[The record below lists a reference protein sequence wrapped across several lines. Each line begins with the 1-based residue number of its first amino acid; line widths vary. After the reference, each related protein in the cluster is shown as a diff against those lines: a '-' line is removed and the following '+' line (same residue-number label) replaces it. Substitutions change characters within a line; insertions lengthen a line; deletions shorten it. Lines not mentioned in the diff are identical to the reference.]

1 MLRYIFTRGQTFGP
15 ADLDRLILWVQ
26 EGRIGPDDWVWIDEE
41 DRWESVKNIPEFKD
55 YFKKSESK
63 FYSAHLASTS
73 SPSLSDAEIKT
84 APLPIIKSVSIPDE
98 LFEHEGL
105 RHYVRLETFLD
116 GRYYEM
122 KSQRMPTE
130 KDLRPCRV
138 LNISIGGASVEMNET
153 LETGTSLRLEIDLMR
168 NNRDLFCIQSRVM
181 RTGPGIEFGMTEHG
195 MQFAAMPELDK
206 KRLIDFLEKTASKK

>member
-1 MLRYIFTRGQTFGP
+1 
-15 ADLDRLILWVQ
+15 
-26 EGRIGPDDWVWIDEE
+26 
-41 DRWESVKNIPEFKD
+41 
-55 YFKKSESK
+55 
-63 FYSAHLASTS
+63 
-73 SPSLSDAEIKT
+73 
-84 APLPIIKSVSIPDE
+84 
-98 LFEHEGL
+98 
-105 RHYVRLETFLD
+105 
-116 GRYYEM
+116 
-122 KSQRMPTE
+122 MPTE